1 MSNRALSMRIRLLMV
16 MRCSLDYFGQ
26 ELTGRESKT
35 RNKMVVGE
43 RRNEKGSKL

>member
-1 MSNRALSMRIRLLMV
+1 MSNRALSMCIRLLMV

-26 ELTGRESKT
+26 ELTGRESRR
-35 RNKMVVGE
+35 RNKMAIGE